1 MIIAR
6 TPLRISIGGGGSDL
20 PSYYERFGGS
30 FISAAIDKYVYIAIN
45 KIFTDEYLI
54 RYSSQER
61 VTDPD
66 EIRHPIVREVM
77 KLHRLDPIEIVSLA
91 DIPAGTGLGS
101 SGSFTVCLLRAIY
114 AYKRELVTTSSLAE
128 EACHIE
134 MNLLKEPVGK
144 QDQYIAAY
152 GGITCFDIDK
162 GGQVSVSPL
171 ALTNRALHD
180 LEDHLVLFFTGYS
193 RSASSLLAD
202 QNTKSQAG
210 DDEMIKN
217 LQFVVELGH
226 QIKKALL
233 AGDNRKFAEL
243 MHEHWLH
250 KRKRSSGM
258 SNDNI
263 NRWYDAA
270 KANGAVGGKLVGA
283 GGGGFL
289 LFYADDVAGVRQAM
303 AGEGLE
309 EVRFKF
315 DFDGSTILS
324 RD

>member
-6 TPLRISIGGGGSDL
+6 TPLRISVGGGGSDL
-20 PSYYERFGGS
+20 PSYFERFGGA
-30 FISAAIDKYVYIAIN
+30 FISAAIDKYIYIAIN
-45 KIFTDEYLI
+45 KTFTKEYSI

-61 VTDPD
+61 VTNPA
-66 EIRHPIVREVM
+66 EIRHPIVREIM
-77 KLHRLDPIEIVSLA
+77 KLHRLDPLEIVSVA

-128 EACHIE
+128 EAFHIE
-134 MNLLKEPVGK
+134 MNLLNEPVGK

-152 GGITCFDIDK
+152 GGITCFNIDK

-193 RSASSLLAD
+193 RSASTLLAD

-217 LQFVVELGH
+217 LHFVVELGRE
-226 QIKKALL
+226 IKKALI
-233 AGDNRKFAEL
+233 AGENRKFAEL

-250 KRKRSSGM
+250 KRRRSSGM
-258 SNDNI
+258 SNENI
-263 NRWYDAA
+263 NRWYDVA

-289 LFYADDVAGVRQAM
+289 LFYADDVTGVRQAM
-303 AGEGLE
+303 ASEGLE

>member
-66 EIRHPIVREVM
+66 EIRHPIVREAM

-162 GGQVSVSPL
+162 GGMVSVSPL

-233 AGDNRKFAEL
+233 AGDNRTFAEL

>member
-6 TPLRISIGGGGSDL
+6 APLRISIGGGGSDL
-20 PSYYERFGGS
+20 PSYYERFGGF
-30 FISAAIDKYVYIAIN
+30 FISAAIDKYIYIGIN
-45 KIFTDEYLI
+45 KAFTNEYVI

-61 VTDPD
+61 VGDSN
-66 EIRHPIVREVM
+66 EILHPIVREAI
-77 KLHRLDPIEIVSLA
+77 KLHGLAPLEIVSLA

-101 SGSFTVCLLRAIY
+101 SGSFAVCLLRAIY
-114 AYKRELVTTSSLAE
+114 AHKRELVTTSSLAE

-144 QDQYIAAY
+144 QDQYIAAF
-152 GGITCFDIDK
+152 GGITCFEIETA
-162 GGQVSVSPL
+162 GQVKASPL
-171 ALTNRALHD
+171 AITNSGLHD
-180 LEDHLVLFFTGYS
+180 LEDHLLLYFTGYS
-193 RSASSLLAD
+193 RSASTLLAD
-202 QNTKSQAG
+202 QKAKSQAG

-226 QIKKALL
+226 EIRKALL
-233 AGDNRKFAEL
+233 AADNRKFAQL
-243 MHEHWLH
+243 MHEHWLY
-250 KRKRSSGM
+250 KRRRTSGM

-270 KANGAVGGKLVGA
+270 MANGAVGGKLVGA

-289 LFYADDVAGVRQAM
+289 LFYAEDTAGVRQAM
-303 AGEGLE
+303 AREGLE

-315 DFDGSTILS
+315 DFDGATILI